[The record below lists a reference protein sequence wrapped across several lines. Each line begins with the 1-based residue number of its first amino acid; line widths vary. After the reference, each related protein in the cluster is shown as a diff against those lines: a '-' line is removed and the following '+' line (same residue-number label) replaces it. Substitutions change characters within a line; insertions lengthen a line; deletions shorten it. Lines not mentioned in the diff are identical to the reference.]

1 MRSQIVPN
9 TLTPEENSPNT
20 EHHTVSLSDTLP
32 TITHSQPPLSELSI
46 DYQNVRGLRTKTADL
61 YAASYESEYDV
72 IVLTETWLDDAISST
87 MLFDDNR
94 FTVYRTD
101 RSTTNSTWKQ
111 IKWIKN

>member
-1 MRSQIVPN
+1 M
-9 TLTPEENSPNT
+9 
-20 EHHTVSLSDTLP
+20 
-32 TITHSQPPLSELSI
+32 
-46 DYQNVRGLRTKTADL
+46 RGLRTKTADL

-101 RSTTNSTWKQ
+101 RSTTNSTKTRGGGVLIAVKKKLPPALALLFQ
-111 IKWIKN
+111 T